1 MRRWAVIAVVAIT
14 VGCSSQ
20 SDIAGS
26 YISSDDNGGV
36 MVQLTSITD
45 GRVAGT
51 MSVLSVKPDGK
62 IDAVSRPLNGTIEN
76 AAVNLTVE
84 NGTGV
89 SLVTGK
95 VAGDKLSLT
104 FFAHGNSTKLMFTKG
119 EASNFDELAD
129 KLRVKA
135 ASNLEGVEVR
145 AAQAGRIKQRSKTQ
159 GEINSLTD
167 ETLSLTEEAS
177 SKITKF
183 DGVIAAYK
191 VAAGRRQRMTA
202 AKRLANDFDGGQI
215 EFQMTSLD
223 NDMENIHQSVVDFR
237 NKLGDALGRLE
248 TQAIP
253 HKTECQSDKLLSCQG
268 LGDALIA
275 FGKVAN
281 EFNKAFER
289 EEAAFKAIGV
299 KKS

>member
-1 MRRWAVIAVVAIT
+1 MRRWAVIAVVAISA
-14 VGCSSQ
+14 GCSSRT
-20 SDIAGS
+20 DIAGS
-26 YISSDDNGGV
+26 YINSDDNGAV
-36 MVQLTSITD
+36 MVQLTSMTD
-45 GRVAGT
+45 GKIAGT

-89 SLVTGK
+89 SLVTGRI
-95 VAGDKLSLT
+95 AGDRLFLT
-104 FFAHGNSTKLMFTKG
+104 FFAHGNSEKLMFTKG
-119 EASNFDELAD
+119 EASKFDELAA

-135 ASNLEGVEVR
+135 ASNIEGVEVG
-145 AAQAGRIKQRSKTQ
+145 AAQADRIKQRSKTQ
-159 GEINSLTD
+159 GEIDRLAD
-167 ETLSLTEEAS
+167 EALSLTEEAS

-183 DGVIAAYK
+183 DRVIAAYK
-191 VAAGRRQRMTA
+191 IAAGRRQRMIV
-202 AKRLANDFDGGQI
+202 AKQSANEFDASQI
-215 EFQMTSLD
+215 EFQMTGLD
-223 NDMENIHQSVVDFR
+223 SEMENIHQSVIDYL
-237 NKLGDALGRLE
+237 NKLGNARRRLGA
-248 TQAIP
+248 QAMP
-253 HKTECQSDKLLSCQG
+253 YRTECQSDKLMSCQR

-275 FGKVAN
+275 SGKVAN